1 MGVKRFAY
9 RGTVEWYE
17 TREISPMAQQ
27 NQWCHYEEVSDL
39 ERELLES
46 RQRNAQA
53 INDCARANSKAM
65 LLERE
70 LAEKDKR
77 IGELVRAL
85 GEVHRLAHDRP
96 TKDIL
101 PIIHAITEPWHI
113 HHDAALE
120 SKSTSLI
127 YKIYGNRDRAA
138 LADVKK
144 KPCPT
149 TE

>member
-1 MGVKRFAY
+1 MSVKRYIAN
-9 RGTVEWYE
+9 VL
-17 TREISPMAQQ
+17 REEPWGDLVNFGDYAA
-27 NQWCHYEEVSDL
+27 L
-39 ERELLES
+39 ER
-46 RQRNAQA
+46 
-53 INDCARANSKAM
+53 K
-65 LLERE
+65 
-70 LAEKDKR
+70 LAAKDAR
-77 IGELVRAL
+77 IGELKAAL